1 VNRKVSREEMVARV
15 SQIYAGKAR
24 LKKCLKANSLKR
36 PAVPVSPGL
45 IKSFF
50 SVCWFTSFDSFGLC
64 LLQDRKQ
71 QFWCPAPLREGEQHR
86 RKLRPD
92 KYQPPAARLLENY
105 ESDSSVEADE
115 DTNPEIGG
123 DAGTSPEASS
133 TLNPRRKTRVAAA
146 KQLISTATAK
156 VAAVKTAKLEVEKK
170 KKRKRKTSPPP
181 AVETPVIPIPPT
193 REVESEEEEDE
204 ATDVPLVVED
214 WTVGRSR
221 LRRR

>member
-1 VNRKVSREEMVARV
+1 
-15 SQIYAGKAR
+15 
-24 LKKCLKANSLKR
+24 
-36 PAVPVSPGL
+36 
-45 IKSFF
+45 
-50 SVCWFTSFDSFGLC
+50 
-64 LLQDRKQ
+64 LLQDREQ
-71 QFWCPAPLREGEQHR
+71 QFWCPTPLREGEQHR

-105 ESDSSVEADE
+105 ESDSSVEANE

-133 TLNPRRKTRVAAA
+133 ALNPRRKTRVATV

-156 VAAVKTAKLEVEKK
+156 VAAVKTAKLEVKK

-181 AVETPVIPIPPT
+181 VVETPVIPIPPT

-221 LRRR
+221 LRRQ

>member
-1 VNRKVSREEMVARV
+1 
-15 SQIYAGKAR
+15 
-24 LKKCLKANSLKR
+24 
-36 PAVPVSPGL
+36 
-45 IKSFF
+45 
-50 SVCWFTSFDSFGLC
+50 
-64 LLQDRKQ
+64 
-71 QFWCPAPLREGEQHR
+71 
-86 RKLRPD
+86 
-92 KYQPPAARLLENY
+92 
-105 ESDSSVEADE
+105 VEANE

-133 TLNPRRKTRVAAA
+133 ALNPRRKTRVPAA

-221 LRRR
+221 LRRQ